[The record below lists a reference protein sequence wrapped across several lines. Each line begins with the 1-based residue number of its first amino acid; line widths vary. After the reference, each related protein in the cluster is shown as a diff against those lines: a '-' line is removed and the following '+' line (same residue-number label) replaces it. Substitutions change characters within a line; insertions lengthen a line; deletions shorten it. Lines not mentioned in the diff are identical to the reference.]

1 MFDCFCFLYIA
12 KINGDENSVD
22 RQVESARNFSGNV
35 MRKKYTEHTV
45 ERETELE
52 KPLIDREN
60 FRDILYHCKLEYRSV
75 LIMDIALVNGM
86 TFEEFGGL
94 GTAALVTR
102 STHDV
107 GTVSWVASMVSGS
120 IITIPVLF
128 LGGVGADALHFVQG
142 KMTQKFDIALRAFH
156 GGEGQTQNF
165 EAQTIHQRHKIVQHH
180 LVDFRVTDNTLLTHI
195 LLAGLKLG
203 LDQTQYL
210 TGGL

>member
-12 KINGDENSVD
+12 KINSDDKSVD

-86 TFEEFGGL
+86 TFEEMRELSTMSDGKEIVLISDGRYISHFNMHKPC
-94 GTAALVTR
+94 TLVFNN
-102 STHDV
+102 
-107 GTVSWVASMVSGS
+107 AE
-120 IITIPVLF
+120 
-128 LGGVGADALHFVQG
+128 DALCV
-142 KMTQKFDIALRAFH
+142 
-156 GGEGQTQNF
+156 
-165 EAQTIHQRHKIVQHH
+165 
-180 LVDFRVTDNTLLTHI
+180 
-195 LLAGLKLG
+195 
-203 LDQTQYL
+203 
-210 TGGL
+210 